1 MQELIVFQQGKVV
14 IANCNSPNSNVAR
27 QLPGYL
33 EMSEKD
39 RKQLDG
45 AIKSGDVIMYF
56 IEHKREIVNGKFSI
70 MKSPMFGDLLV
81 KDPNG
86 E

>member
-1 MQELIVFQQGKVV
+1 
-14 IANCNSPNSNVAR
+14 
-27 QLPGYL
+27 
-33 EMSEKD
+33 
-39 RKQLDG
+39 
-45 AIKSGDVIMYF
+45 MYF

-86 E
+86 ELPDRNFQPSFDCPTLAAPVIAFPLEMLTFILSAFSSIKAMQ